1 MPRGSCARHRKNEDN
16 FDLPPPTP
24 LTTQATHCRYEEQ
37 LPVAPRSGDRPLRPC
52 EVASVSRER
61 HLHHLVCAP
70 MMTEERTG
78 ERRVLVIEDESDI
91 RDLLSYNLQSGG
103 YQVKSVETGQLGL
116 AAMDDFLP
124 DVVLLDLMLP
134 DVSGTEVCRRIRSRT
149 ETVQPA
155 IIMLTAKGE
164 EIDRVVG
171 FEVGADD
178 YVVKP
183 FSVRELLLRV
193 NAVLRGRNGLANG
206 TGAVPTPSEK
216 RTVAP
221 AAPAVAKNRRKYAV
235 GPLKVD
241 VDGHYVYV
249 KQSEIHVS
257 AIEMRLLVY
266 LIEHRGRVRSRE
278 DLLED
283 VWGYKPGVSTRTVD
297 THVKRLR
304 DKLGAAGSL
313 IETVRG
319 TGYRLADSHP
329 VVTEG

>member
-1 MPRGSCARHRKNEDN
+1 MVRPVMAEPRV
-16 FDLPPPTP
+16 P
-24 LTTQATHCRYEEQ
+24 
-37 LPVAPRSGDRPLRPC
+37 
-52 EVASVSRER
+52 
-61 HLHHLVCAP
+61 
-70 MMTEERTG
+70 
-78 ERRVLVIEDESDI
+78 ERRVLVIEDEPDI
-91 RDLLSYNLQSGG
+91 RDLLSYNLQSSG
-103 YQVKSVETGQLGL
+103 YQVKTAETGQNGL
-116 AAMDDFLP
+116 EVFESFTP

-134 DVSGTEVCRRIRSRT
+134 DVPGTEICRRIRART
-149 ETVQPA
+149 EGAQPA

-193 NAVLRGRNGLANG
+193 NAVLRGRGNGV
-206 TGAVPTPSEK
+206 TGGP
-216 RTVAP
+216 RRP
-221 AAPAVAKNRRKYAV
+221 AAAATASTRKKFTV
-235 GPLKVD
+235 GPLRVD
-241 VDGHYVYV
+241 VDGHYVFV

-304 DKLGAAGSL
+304 DKLGSAGGL

-319 TGYRLADSHP
+319 TGYRLADSYP
-329 VVTEG
+329 VLSEGSD

>member
-1 MPRGSCARHRKNEDN
+1 MMVETRGS
-16 FDLPPPTP
+16 
-24 LTTQATHCRYEEQ
+24 
-37 LPVAPRSGDRPLRPC
+37 
-52 EVASVSRER
+52 
-61 HLHHLVCAP
+61 
-70 MMTEERTG
+70 

-91 RDLLSYNLQSGG
+91 RDLLSYNLASSG
-103 YQVKSVETGQLGL
+103 YQVQTADTGQHGL
-116 AAMDDFLP
+116 DAVKAFTP

-134 DVSGTEVCRRIRSRT
+134 DVPGTEICRRIRANT
-149 ETVQPA
+149 DQVQPA

-193 NAVLRGRNGLANG
+193 NAVLRGRAAATL
-206 TGAVPTPSEK
+206 GAAA
-216 RTVAP
+216 RRA
-221 AAPAVAKNRRKYAV
+221 AAPPPGSTPLTRRKFTV
-235 GPLKVD
+235 GPLRVD
-241 VDGHYVYV
+241 VDGHYVFV

-257 AIEMRLLVY
+257 AIEMRLLIY

-304 DKLGAAGSL
+304 DKLGSAGNL

-319 TGYRLADSHP
+319 TGYRLADSYP
-329 VVTEG
+329 VLIEGDS

>member
-1 MPRGSCARHRKNEDN
+1 
-16 FDLPPPTP
+16 
-24 LTTQATHCRYEEQ
+24 
-37 LPVAPRSGDRPLRPC
+37 
-52 EVASVSRER
+52 
-61 HLHHLVCAP
+61 
-70 MMTEERTG
+70 
-78 ERRVLVIEDESDI
+78 
-91 RDLLSYNLQSGG
+91 
-103 YQVKSVETGQLGL
+103 
-116 AAMDDFLP
+116 
-124 DVVLLDLMLP
+124 
-134 DVSGTEVCRRIRSRT
+134 
-149 ETVQPA
+149 
-155 IIMLTAKGE
+155 MLTAKGE

-193 NAVLRGRNGLANG
+193 NAVLRGRSGVP
-206 TGAVPTPSEK
+206 AVVSDK
-216 RTVAP
+216 RTAP
-221 AAPAVAKNRRKYAV
+221 VVPVTKSRRKYAV

-249 KQSEIHVS
+249 KQNEIHVS

-304 DKLGAAGSL
+304 DKLGSAGVL

-319 TGYRLADSHP
+319 TGYRLADSYP
-329 VVTEG
+329 VVSEG

>member
-1 MPRGSCARHRKNEDN
+1 MMVQE
-16 FDLPPPTP
+16 
-24 LTTQATHCRYEEQ
+24 
-37 LPVAPRSGDRPLRPC
+37 LPV
-52 EVASVSRER
+52 
-61 HLHHLVCAP
+61 
-70 MMTEERTG
+70 
-78 ERRVLVIEDESDI
+78 ERRVLVIEDEPDI
-91 RDLLSYNLQSGG
+91 RDLLTYNLQSGG
-103 YQVKSVETGQLGL
+103 FQVKTAENGQHGL
-116 AAMDDFLP
+116 AAFESFTP
-124 DVVLLDLMLP
+124 DVILLDLMLP
-134 DVSGTEVCRRIRSRT
+134 DVPGTEVCRRIRART
-149 ETVQPA
+149 TGAQPA

-193 NAVLRGRNGLANG
+193 NAVLRGRG
-206 TGAVPTPSEK
+206 TPSGSAGGAAA
-216 RTVAP
+216 RSPAGLGTAP
-221 AAPAVAKNRRKYAV
+221 AGSAPEPTRKKFTV
-235 GPLKVD
+235 GPLRVD
-241 VDGHYVYV
+241 VDGHYVFV

-266 LIEHRGRVRSRE
+266 LISYRGRVRSRE

-304 DKLGAAGSL
+304 DKLGVAGSL

-319 TGYRLADSHP
+319 TGYRLADSYP
-329 VVTEG
+329 VVVEGEG

>member
-1 MPRGSCARHRKNEDN
+1 
-16 FDLPPPTP
+16 
-24 LTTQATHCRYEEQ
+24 
-37 LPVAPRSGDRPLRPC
+37 
-52 EVASVSRER
+52 
-61 HLHHLVCAP
+61 
-70 MMTEERTG
+70 MMAETRIP
-78 ERRVLVIEDESDI
+78 ERRILVIEDESDI
-91 RDLLSYNLQSGG
+91 RDLLSYNFQSNG
-103 YQVKSVETGQLGL
+103 YEVKTADTGKLGL
-116 AAMDDFLP
+116 EAFESFTP

-134 DVSGTEVCRRIRSRT
+134 DVPGTEICRRIRANT
-149 ETVQPA
+149 ESAQPA

-193 NAVLRGRNGLANG
+193 NAVLRGR
-206 TGAVPTPSEK
+206 GAA
-216 RTVAP
+216 AP
-221 AAPAVAKNRRKYAV
+221 AAAPRRPVAAVPASSRRKYTV
-235 GPLKVD
+235 GPLRVD
-241 VDGHYVYV
+241 VDGHYVFV
-249 KQSEIHVS
+249 KQAEIHVS

-304 DKLGAAGSL
+304 DKLGTAGEL

-319 TGYRLADSHP
+319 TGYRLADSYP
-329 VVTEG
+329 VLIEGDV

>member
-1 MPRGSCARHRKNEDN
+1 MLAQQRMIERGHRDGVLGSSATEPRRAAPAEPY
-16 FDLPPPTP
+16 PPPE
-24 LTTQATHCRYEEQ
+24 RGDE
-37 LPVAPRSGDRPLRPC
+37 RSGDR
-52 EVASVSRER
+52 SDDSRSNER
-61 HLHHLVCAP
+61 AA
-70 MMTEERTG
+70 
-78 ERRVLVIEDESDI
+78 ERRVLVIEDEPDI

-103 YQVKSVETGQLGL
+103 FQVKTADTGTRGL
-116 AAMDDFLP
+116 ALFETFGP
-124 DVVLLDLMLP
+124 DVILLDLMLP
-134 DVSGTEVCRRIRSRT
+134 DVPGTEVCRRIRART
-149 ETVQPA
+149 SGAQPA

-193 NAVLRGRNGLANG
+193 NAVLRGRNAA
-206 TGAVPTPSEK
+206 GAASQTRPSGSGAAAVSGPCEPT
-216 RTVAP
+216 
-221 AAPAVAKNRRKYAV
+221 RKKYTV
-235 GPLKVD
+235 GPLRVD
-241 VDGHYVYV
+241 VDGHYVFV
-249 KQSEIHVS
+249 KQNEIHVS

-266 LIEHRGRVRSRE
+266 LISHRGRVRSRE

-304 DKLGAAGSL
+304 DKLGMAGGL

-319 TGYRLADSHP
+319 TGYRLAGSYP
-329 VVTEG
+329 VLVEGEG

>member
-1 MPRGSCARHRKNEDN
+1 MMAETR
-16 FDLPPPTP
+16 TP
-24 LTTQATHCRYEEQ
+24 
-37 LPVAPRSGDRPLRPC
+37 
-52 EVASVSRER
+52 
-61 HLHHLVCAP
+61 
-70 MMTEERTG
+70 

-91 RDLLSYNLQSGG
+91 RDLLSYNFQSNG
-103 YQVKSVETGQLGL
+103 YAVKTADTGELGL
-116 AAMDDFLP
+116 EAFESFTP

-134 DVSGTEVCRRIRSRT
+134 DVPGTEICRRIRAST
-149 ETVQPA
+149 EAAQPA

-193 NAVLRGRNGLANG
+193 NAVLRGR
-206 TGAVPTPSEK
+206 GAAAAASPRRPAPPAPT
-216 RTVAP
+216 A
-221 AAPAVAKNRRKYAV
+221 RRKYTV
-235 GPLKVD
+235 GPLRVD
-241 VDGHYVYV
+241 VDGHYVFV
-249 KQSEIHVS
+249 KQAEIHVS

-266 LIEHRGRVRSRE
+266 LIDHRGRVRSRE

-283 VWGYKPGVSTRTVD
+283 VWGYNPGVSTRTVD

-304 DKLGAAGSL
+304 DKLGSAGEL

-319 TGYRLADSHP
+319 TGYRLADSYP
-329 VVTEG
+329 VLIEGEP

>member
-1 MPRGSCARHRKNEDN
+1 MMAQERPSDRPAGERSDE
-16 FDLPPPTP
+16 
-24 LTTQATHCRYEEQ
+24 
-37 LPVAPRSGDRPLRPC
+37 RSG
-52 EVASVSRER
+52 
-61 HLHHLVCAP
+61 
-70 MMTEERTG
+70 ERTA
-78 ERRVLVIEDESDI
+78 ERRVLVIEDEPDI

-103 YQVKSVETGQLGL
+103 FQVKTADTGQRGL
-116 AAMDDFLP
+116 TVFESFAP
-124 DVVLLDLMLP
+124 DVILLDLMLP
-134 DVSGTEVCRRIRSRT
+134 DVPGTEVCRRIRART
-149 ETVQPA
+149 TGAQPA

-193 NAVLRGRNGLANG
+193 NAVLRGRSVAAG
-206 TGAVPTPSEK
+206 TRAAAGGG
-216 RTVAP
+216 
-221 AAPAVAKNRRKYAV
+221 AAPGEPDRKKYTV
-235 GPLKVD
+235 GPLRVD
-241 VDGHYVYV
+241 VDGHYVFV
-249 KQSEIHVS
+249 KQNEIHVS

-266 LIEHRGRVRSRE
+266 LISHRGRVRSRE

-304 DKLGAAGSL
+304 DKLGSAGGL

-319 TGYRLADSHP
+319 TGYRLADSYP
-329 VVTEG
+329 VLVEGET

>member
-1 MPRGSCARHRKNEDN
+1 MVRPVMAEPRI
-16 FDLPPPTP
+16 P
-24 LTTQATHCRYEEQ
+24 
-37 LPVAPRSGDRPLRPC
+37 
-52 EVASVSRER
+52 
-61 HLHHLVCAP
+61 
-70 MMTEERTG
+70 
-78 ERRVLVIEDESDI
+78 ERRVLVIEDEPDI
-91 RDLLSYNLQSGG
+91 RDLLNYNLQSSG
-103 YQVKSVETGQLGL
+103 YQVKTADTGQTGL
-116 AAMDDFLP
+116 AVFEAFTP

-134 DVSGTEVCRRIRSRT
+134 DVPGTEICRRIRART
-149 ETVQPA
+149 EGAQPA

-183 FSVRELLLRV
+183 FSVRELQLRV
-193 NAVLRGRNGLANG
+193 NAVLRGRAGVMAG
-206 TGAVPTPSEK
+206 GARRAAASPSPTL
-216 RTVAP
+216 
-221 AAPAVAKNRRKYAV
+221 RRKFTV
-235 GPLKVD
+235 GPLRVD
-241 VDGHYVYV
+241 VDGHYVFV

-304 DKLGAAGSL
+304 DKLGSAGGL

-319 TGYRLADSHP
+319 TGYRLADSFP
-329 VVTEG
+329 VLSEGEG

>member
-1 MPRGSCARHRKNEDN
+1 
-16 FDLPPPTP
+16 
-24 LTTQATHCRYEEQ
+24 
-37 LPVAPRSGDRPLRPC
+37 
-52 EVASVSRER
+52 
-61 HLHHLVCAP
+61 
-70 MMTEERTG
+70 MTEERG
-78 ERRVLVIEDESDI
+78 SERRVLVIEDEADI

-103 YQVKSVETGQLGL
+103 YQVRSVETGQLGL
-116 AAMDDFLP
+116 VAVDEFEP

-149 ETVQPA
+149 ETAQPA

-193 NAVLRGRNGLANG
+193 NAVLRGRSGLP
-206 TGAVPTPSEK
+206 AVVNDK
-216 RTVAP
+216 RTAP
-221 AAPAVAKNRRKYAV
+221 VVPVTKSRRKYAV

-249 KQSEIHVS
+249 KQNEIHVS

-304 DKLGAAGSL
+304 DKLGSAGVL

-319 TGYRLADSHP
+319 TGYRLADSYP
-329 VVTEG
+329 VVSEG

>member
-1 MPRGSCARHRKNEDN
+1 
-16 FDLPPPTP
+16 
-24 LTTQATHCRYEEQ
+24 
-37 LPVAPRSGDRPLRPC
+37 
-52 EVASVSRER
+52 
-61 HLHHLVCAP
+61 
-70 MMTEERTG
+70 MMAETRNP

-91 RDLLSYNLQSGG
+91 RDLLSYNFQSNG
-103 YQVKSVETGQLGL
+103 YAVKTADTGELGL
-116 AAMDDFLP
+116 AAFESFTP

-134 DVSGTEVCRRIRSRT
+134 DVPGTEICRRIRAST
-149 ETVQPA
+149 DAAQPA

-193 NAVLRGRNGLANG
+193 NAVLRGRG
-206 TGAVPTPSEK
+206 TASSAAPRRPP
-216 RTVAP
+216 AP
-221 AAPAVAKNRRKYAV
+221 APNPRRKYTV
-235 GPLKVD
+235 GPLRVD
-241 VDGHYVYV
+241 VDGHYVFV
-249 KQSEIHVS
+249 KQAEIHVS

-304 DKLGAAGSL
+304 DKLGSAGEL

-319 TGYRLADSHP
+319 TGYRLADSYP
-329 VVTEG
+329 VLIEGEP

>member
-1 MPRGSCARHRKNEDN
+1 MVPCAMVAEARGS
-16 FDLPPPTP
+16 
-24 LTTQATHCRYEEQ
+24 
-37 LPVAPRSGDRPLRPC
+37 
-52 EVASVSRER
+52 
-61 HLHHLVCAP
+61 
-70 MMTEERTG
+70 

-91 RDLLSYNLQSGG
+91 RDLLSYNLTSNG
-103 YQVKSVETGQLGL
+103 YQVRTAETGQHGL
-116 AAMDDFLP
+116 EAMDSFVP

-134 DVSGTEVCRRIRSRT
+134 DVPGTEVCRRIRSNT
-149 ETVQPA
+149 DHVQPA

-193 NAVLRGRNGLANG
+193 NAVLRGRSVSTSA
-206 TGAVPTPSEK
+206 TGAPVRRVPAVVPTPTS
-216 RTVAP
+216 
-221 AAPAVAKNRRKYAV
+221 RRKFTV
-235 GPLKVD
+235 GPLRVD
-241 VDGHYVYV
+241 VDGHYVFV

-257 AIEMRLLVY
+257 AIEMRLLIY
-266 LIEHRGRVRSRE
+266 LIEYRGRVRSRE

-304 DKLGAAGSL
+304 DKLGAAGNL

-319 TGYRLADSHP
+319 TGYRLADSYP
-329 VVTEG
+329 VVIEGED

>member
-1 MPRGSCARHRKNEDN
+1 MVRGVMSEAR
-16 FDLPPPTP
+16 
-24 LTTQATHCRYEEQ
+24 
-37 LPVAPRSGDRPLRPC
+37 AP
-52 EVASVSRER
+52 
-61 HLHHLVCAP
+61 
-70 MMTEERTG
+70 

-91 RDLLSYNLQSGG
+91 RDLLSYNLEANG
-103 YQVKSVETGQLGL
+103 YQVRTADTGQNGL
-116 AAMDDFLP
+116 AALEAFMP

-134 DVSGTEVCRRIRSRT
+134 DVPGTEICRRIRAHT
-149 ETVQPA
+149 QAAQPA

-183 FSVRELLLRV
+183 FSIRELLLRV
-193 NAVLRGRNGLANG
+193 NAVLRGRGG
-206 TGAVPTPSEK
+206 SGAVPLRRSTP
-216 RTVAP
+216 P
-221 AAPAVAKNRRKYAV
+221 AASTPRRRFTV
-235 GPLKVD
+235 GPLRVD
-241 VDGHYVYV
+241 LDGHHVFV
-249 KQSEIHVS
+249 KQGEVHVS

-266 LIEHRGRVRSRE
+266 LIEHRGRVRSRD

-304 DKLGAAGSL
+304 DKLGSAGVL

-319 TGYRLADSHP
+319 TGYRLADAYP
-329 VVTEG
+329 VSIEGEG

>member
-1 MPRGSCARHRKNEDN
+1 MNDVR
-16 FDLPPPTP
+16 PP
-24 LTTQATHCRYEEQ
+24 
-37 LPVAPRSGDRPLRPC
+37 D
-52 EVASVSRER
+52 
-61 HLHHLVCAP
+61 
-70 MMTEERTG
+70 
-78 ERRVLVIEDESDI
+78 RRVLVIEDEADI
-91 RDLLSYNLQSGG
+91 RDLVSYNLQSGG
-103 YQVKSVETGQLGL
+103 YQVQTADTGQRGL
-116 AAMDDFLP
+116 AAVDAFSP
-124 DVVLLDLMLP
+124 DVILLDLMLP
-134 DVSGTEVCRRIRSRT
+134 DVSGTEVCRRIRART
-149 ETVQPA
+149 EGAQPA

-183 FSVRELLLRV
+183 FSVRELILRV
-193 NAVLRGRNGLANG
+193 NAVLRTRVTSATIDRAPSGGRVAN
-206 TGAVPTPSEK
+206 PTQP
-216 RTVAP
+216 VA
-221 AAPAVAKNRRKYAV
+221 RRKYTV

-249 KQSEIHVS
+249 KQTEIHVS

-283 VWGYKPGVSTRTVD
+283 VWGYRPGVSTRTID

-319 TGYRLADSHP
+319 TGYRLADSYP
-329 VVTEG
+329 VLVDGEPQGEVA

>member
-1 MPRGSCARHRKNEDN
+1 
-16 FDLPPPTP
+16 
-24 LTTQATHCRYEEQ
+24 
-37 LPVAPRSGDRPLRPC
+37 
-52 EVASVSRER
+52 
-61 HLHHLVCAP
+61 
-70 MMTEERTG
+70 MMAETRIP

-91 RDLLSYNLQSGG
+91 RDLLSYNFQSNG
-103 YQVKSVETGQLGL
+103 YAVKTADTGQLGWE
-116 AAMDDFLP
+116 AFESFTP

-134 DVSGTEVCRRIRSRT
+134 DVPGTEICRRIRAST
-149 ETVQPA
+149 DAAQPA

-193 NAVLRGRNGLANG
+193 NAVLRGRGVAS
-206 TGAVPTPSEK
+206 AAAPR
-216 RTVAP
+216 RTAP
-221 AAPAVAKNRRKYAV
+221 AAAPTPRRKYTV
-235 GPLKVD
+235 GPLRVD
-241 VDGHYVYV
+241 VDGHYVFV
-249 KQSEIHVS
+249 KQAEIHVS

-304 DKLGAAGSL
+304 DKLGAAGEL
-313 IETVRG
+313 VETVRG
-319 TGYRLADSHP
+319 TGYRLADSYP
-329 VVTEG
+329 VLIEGEP

>member
-1 MPRGSCARHRKNEDN
+1 
-16 FDLPPPTP
+16 
-24 LTTQATHCRYEEQ
+24 
-37 LPVAPRSGDRPLRPC
+37 
-52 EVASVSRER
+52 
-61 HLHHLVCAP
+61 
-70 MMTEERTG
+70 MMTEERSA
-78 ERRVLVIEDESDI
+78 ERRVLVIEDEEDI

-116 AAMDDFLP
+116 AAVDEFVP

-149 ETVQPA
+149 DTSQPA

-193 NAVLRGRNGLANG
+193 NAVLRGRNGIVG
-206 TGAVPTPSEK
+206 PVGEK
-216 RTVAP
+216 RLAP
-221 AAPAVAKNRRKYAV
+221 VLPVAKSRRKYAV

-241 VDGHYVYV
+241 VDGHYVHV

-304 DKLGAAGSL
+304 DKLGSAGSL

-319 TGYRLADSHP
+319 TGYRLADSYP
-329 VVTEG
+329 VVSEG

>member
-1 MPRGSCARHRKNEDN
+1 MAEPRV
-16 FDLPPPTP
+16 P
-24 LTTQATHCRYEEQ
+24 
-37 LPVAPRSGDRPLRPC
+37 
-52 EVASVSRER
+52 
-61 HLHHLVCAP
+61 
-70 MMTEERTG
+70 
-78 ERRVLVIEDESDI
+78 ERRVLVIEDEPDI
-91 RDLLSYNLQSGG
+91 RDLLSYNLQSSG
-103 YQVKSVETGQLGL
+103 YQVKTADTGQTGL
-116 AAMDDFLP
+116 AVFETFGP

-134 DVSGTEVCRRIRSRT
+134 DVPGTEICRRIRART
-149 ETVQPA
+149 EGQQPA

-193 NAVLRGRNGLANG
+193 NAVLRGRAGSPAG
-206 TGAVPTPSEK
+206 PSRRTAPVATGSA
-216 RTVAP
+216 
-221 AAPAVAKNRRKYAV
+221 RRRFTV
-235 GPLKVD
+235 GPLRVD
-241 VDGHYVYV
+241 VDGHYVFV
-249 KQSEIHVS
+249 KQAEIHVS

-304 DKLGAAGSL
+304 DKLGSAGAL

-319 TGYRLADSHP
+319 TGYRLADSFP
-329 VVTEG
+329 VIIDGAD

>member
-1 MPRGSCARHRKNEDN
+1 MSEARV
-16 FDLPPPTP
+16 P
-24 LTTQATHCRYEEQ
+24 
-37 LPVAPRSGDRPLRPC
+37 
-52 EVASVSRER
+52 
-61 HLHHLVCAP
+61 
-70 MMTEERTG
+70 

-91 RDLLSYNLQSGG
+91 RDLLSYNLESNG
-103 YQVKSVETGQLGL
+103 YQVRTADTGQNGL
-116 AAMDDFLP
+116 AAFEAFTP

-134 DVSGTEVCRRIRSRT
+134 DVPGTEICRRIRANT
-149 ETVQPA
+149 EGAQPA
-155 IIMLTAKGE
+155 IIMLTARGE

-193 NAVLRGRNGLANG
+193 NAVLRGR
-206 TGAVPTPSEK
+206 GAPGSVPL
-216 RTVAP
+216 RRP
-221 AAPAVAKNRRKYAV
+221 AAPATSSTRKKFTV
-235 GPLKVD
+235 GPLRVD
-241 VDGHYVYV
+241 VDGHYVFV
-249 KQSEIHVS
+249 KQNEIHVS

-304 DKLGAAGSL
+304 DKLGSAGVL

-319 TGYRLADSHP
+319 TGYRLADSYP
-329 VVTEG
+329 VLIEGDG

>member
-1 MPRGSCARHRKNEDN
+1 
-16 FDLPPPTP
+16 
-24 LTTQATHCRYEEQ
+24 
-37 LPVAPRSGDRPLRPC
+37 
-52 EVASVSRER
+52 
-61 HLHHLVCAP
+61 
-70 MMTEERTG
+70 MMSEERSS
-78 ERRVLVIEDESDI
+78 ERRVLVIEDEADI

-116 AAMDDFLP
+116 VAVDEFEP

-193 NAVLRGRNGLANG
+193 NAVLRGRSG
-206 TGAVPTPSEK
+206 VPTAVGDRRSTPI
-216 RTVAP
+216 AP
-221 AAPAVAKNRRKYAV
+221 ATKTRRKYAV

-249 KQSEIHVS
+249 KQTEIHVS

-304 DKLGAAGSL
+304 DKLGSAGAL

-319 TGYRLADSHP
+319 TGYRLADSYP
-329 VVTEG
+329 VVSEG

>member
-1 MPRGSCARHRKNEDN
+1 
-16 FDLPPPTP
+16 
-24 LTTQATHCRYEEQ
+24 
-37 LPVAPRSGDRPLRPC
+37 
-52 EVASVSRER
+52 
-61 HLHHLVCAP
+61 
-70 MMTEERTG
+70 MMAETRTA

-91 RDLLSYNLQSGG
+91 RDLLSYNLESSG
-103 YQVKSVETGQLGL
+103 YQVKTAETGQHGL
-116 AAMDDFLP
+116 AAFESFTP

-134 DVSGTEVCRRIRSRT
+134 DLSGTEICRRIRANT
-149 ETVQPA
+149 DGAQPA

-193 NAVLRGRNGLANG
+193 NAVLRGRVSSGGAASARR
-206 TGAVPTPSEK
+206 AVP
-216 RTVAP
+216 P
-221 AAPAVAKNRRKYAV
+221 ATSLPRRKYTV
-235 GPLKVD
+235 GPLRVD
-241 VDGHYVYV
+241 VDGHYVFV

-304 DKLGAAGSL
+304 DKLGSAGGL

-319 TGYRLADSHP
+319 TGYRLADSYP
-329 VVTEG
+329 VLIEGEG